1 MRRQDYIWLLL
12 LSGSYLLFYLFNRK
26 RKKRKK
32 PLRRADRPLTRREQK
47 AWHKLQDSGYRLAE
61 IHPALPVS
69 MSLDGKQKSFFHEGD
84 FIVSRGGKNYLVKMI
99 KGEGPL
105 NWTALRRELLLDY
118 LFFQTEGIFLYRENK
133 GQLQEIRFSFQSEP
147 SAKSNFVRKA
157 VLILLIALGAVYLG
171 YLVVS
176 GGYW

>member
-12 LSGSYLLFYLFNRK
+12 LSGSYLLIYLFNRK
-26 RKKRKK
+26 RKKVKK
-32 PLRRADRPLTRREQK
+32 PLRREDRPLTRREQK

-61 IHPALPVS
+61 IHPSLPVS

-84 FIVSRGGKNYLVKMI
+84 FIVSRKGKNYLVKMV

-105 NWTALRRELLLDY
+105 NWKALRRELLLDY

-133 GQLQEIRFSFQSEP
+133 GQLQEIGFSFQSEP
-147 SAKSNFVRKA
+147 GAKEKFIRKA
-157 VLILLIALGAVYLG
+157 ALILLIALGAVYLG
-171 YLVVS
+171 YLVIS
-176 GGYW
+176 GGFC